1 MRKIAF
7 SLLSIALLSAW
18 AAAQDRGAQLDRL
31 DSSRIILNEVMTAP
45 DRGIPD
51 WIMTSAKCIAIIPS
65 NLKVGFVFGANYG
78 KGVATCRTE
87 HGWSAPA
94 FFRMTGGSFGFQAG
108 GQATDLVMV
117 IRTDE
122 GMQRLLTSKFKLG
135 ADASAAAGP
144 VGRDAQGMT
153 DLTLRAQVLTYSRAR
168 GLFAGVSING
178 AVIRQDKNDTRAFY
192 GKMIPFR
199 SILNGQTEP
208 PKDSMALLY
217 TVEKY
222 APTPKPSPVAPA
234 STAGGR

>member
-1 MRKIAF
+1 MRKIVF
-7 SLLSIALLSAW
+7 SLLLIASLSAW

-31 DSSRIILNEVMTAP
+31 DSSRIILNEIMTAP
-45 DRGIPD
+45 DHGIPD
-51 WIMTSAKCIAIIPS
+51 WIMNSAKCIAIIPS

-178 AVIRQDKNDTRAFY
+178 AVIRQDKGDTRAFY
-192 GKMIPFR
+192 GTMIPFR

-234 STAGGR
+234 TTVGGR

>member
-1 MRKIAF
+1 MKKIATALVAVF
-7 SLLSIALLSAW
+7 LLAVGVQ
-18 AAAQDRGAQLDRL
+18 AQDRDAQLDRI
-31 DSSRIILNEVMTAP
+31 DSSRIILNEIMTAP

-51 WIMTSAKCIAIIPS
+51 WIMQSAKCIAIVPS

-78 KGVATCRTE
+78 KGVATCRTD

-94 FFRMTGGSFGFQAG
+94 FFRVTGGSFGFQIGA
-108 GQATDLVMV
+108 QATDLVMI

-122 GMQRLLTSKFKLG
+122 GMQRLLRSKFKLG

-153 DLTLRAQVLTYSRAR
+153 DLTMRAQVLTYSRAR

-178 AVIRQDKNDTRAFY
+178 AVIRQDKDDTRAFY
-192 GKMIPFR
+192 GKMISFR
-199 SILNGQTEP
+199 SILNGQIEP

-217 TVEKY
+217 AVEKW
-222 APTPKPSPVAPA
+222 APTPKPAPGA
-234 STAGGR
+234 PPATAGGQ

>member
-1 MRKIAF
+1 MRKIVF
-7 SLLSIALLSAW
+7 SLLLIASLSAW

-31 DSSRIILNEVMTAP
+31 DSSRIILNEIMTAP
-45 DRGIPD
+45 DHGIPD
-51 WIMTSAKCIAIIPS
+51 WIMNSAKCIAIIPS

-178 AVIRQDKNDTRAFY
+178 AVIRQDKGDTRAFY
-192 GKMIPFR
+192 GTMIPFR

-222 APTPKPSPVAPA
+222 APTPKPSPVAPPT
-234 STAGGR
+234 TAGGR